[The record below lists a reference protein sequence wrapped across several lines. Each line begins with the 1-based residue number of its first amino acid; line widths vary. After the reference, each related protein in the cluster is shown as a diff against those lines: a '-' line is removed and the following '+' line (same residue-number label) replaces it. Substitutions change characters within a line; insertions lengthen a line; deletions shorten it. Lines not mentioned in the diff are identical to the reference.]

1 MAMVSAEEYIIR
13 RVPPSTEKM
22 TYSKDKLN
30 SPNSRKRVTSAGL
43 FRRPLELGLSCS
55 RLSITSPSQ
64 LLAQVNVSVKDGWE
78 VCVWKAS
85 ELPEGLFVFITP
97 SIPQEFDAGHCEIRS
112 PEFSKKLISKLVDA
126 STILTADQV
135 VNMKAGDIPD
145 RD

>member
-1 MAMVSAEEYIIR
+1 MAMVSGEEYIIR

-22 TYSKDKLN
+22 TYSKNKLN
-30 SPNSRKRVTSAGL
+30 SPNLRKRATSAAL
-43 FRRPLELGLSCS
+43 FRRPSELGLSCS

-78 VCVWKAS
+78 VCVWRTS
-85 ELPEGLFVFITP
+85 ELPAGLSVLITP
-97 SIPQEFDAGHCEIRS
+97 SIPQDLDAGHCEIRS
-112 PEFSKKLISKLVDA
+112 PEFSKKLISKLADA